1 MDDFKIQWLV
11 LWVLGAALFVA
22 FVLFAFPALE
32 AV

>member
-1 MDDFKIQWLV
+1 VDDFKIEWLL
-11 LWVLGAALFVA
+11 LWVVGAALFVA